1 MELDKNGNFLFASNS
16 VKLVIPLKTPIFD
29 FTWKMHLG
37 LQLLLLA
44 SEIQAWKVFLGDIQ
58 S

>member
-1 MELDKNGNFLFASNS
+1 MELDKNGNFLFASDS
-16 VKLVIPLKTPIFD
+16 VKLVIPLTTPIS
-29 FTWKMHLG
+29 LG
-37 LQLLLLA
+37 NSILDSSYYSFA